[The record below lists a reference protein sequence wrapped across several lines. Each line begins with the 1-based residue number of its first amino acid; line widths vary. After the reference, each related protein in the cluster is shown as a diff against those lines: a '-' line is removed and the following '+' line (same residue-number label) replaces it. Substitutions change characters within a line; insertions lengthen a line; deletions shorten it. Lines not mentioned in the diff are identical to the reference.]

1 MTAFQPYVSLENYIG
16 RRLLALLAALAI
28 ADIVILFS
36 ISMSILLSGMGGGT
50 QEIVRTRAIEV
61 INAQGQPVLIA
72 TTDAHQNGVLW
83 VGAQNGQ
90 GGVSLSADAS
100 GNGFLVVNTASGI
113 PQVSAVASDLEGGGL
128 QIYNADGQQLGF
140 MGASEGGSGHL
151 TLHGTKGRPVLVII
165 GEDQNSGLLMVYND
179 LGTNI
184 FLVGAGGNGGVHV
197 NAANAANI
205 SLQLHSNLHLF
216 HLPRR

>member
-90 GGVSLSADAS
+90 GGVSLNADAS

-151 TLHGTKGRPVLVII
+151 TLHGTKGRPF
-165 GEDQNSGLLMVYND
+165 S
-179 LGTNI
+179 
-184 FLVGAGGNGGVHV
+184 H
-197 NAANAANI
+197 
-205 SLQLHSNLHLF
+205 
-216 HLPRR
+216 RRRGPKQRPADGQ